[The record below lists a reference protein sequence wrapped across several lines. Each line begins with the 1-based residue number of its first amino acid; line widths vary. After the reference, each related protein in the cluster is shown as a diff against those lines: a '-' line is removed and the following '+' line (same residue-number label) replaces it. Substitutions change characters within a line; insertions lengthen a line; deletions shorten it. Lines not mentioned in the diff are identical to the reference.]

1 MGTKVILNVYDL
13 SPANNFLHPVGFGLH
28 HSGVEISGSEY
39 SFGGGGG
46 IFENT
51 PKEANGAK
59 FRESIDMGSYD
70 GGSSELQRCISDLR
84 DEFGPD
90 SYNLVQRNCNHF
102 ANALCWALLRK
113 TLPGHVNRL
122 ADFGNCC
129 SCILPKEM
137 LEAAP
142 VNGGGGGGGG
152 GGGFQMQ
159 GGSGRAQATTGP
171 SSVKAFA
178 GGGAKLGSSSNTS
191 TAQATFSSLSNV
203 RSLVGGMTMTKKK
216 DVGDDLIDRREKARK
231 AALARFDQNNNSIN
245 TTTQH
250 PSNGSSSPLLRDA
263 DKSKGGLKSS

>member
-1 MGTKVILNVYDL
+1 
-13 SPANNFLHPVGFGLH
+13 
-28 HSGVEISGSEY
+28 
-39 SFGGGGG
+39 
-46 IFENT
+46 
-51 PKEANGAK
+51 
-59 FRESIDMGSYD
+59 
-70 GGSSELQRCISDLR
+70 
-84 DEFGPD
+84 
-90 SYNLVQRNCNHF
+90 VQRLRADYRNPSNT
-102 ANALCWALLRK
+102 LCFLFWSRRSWALLRK

-152 GGGFQMQ
+152 GGFQMQ
-159 GGSGRAQATTGP
+159 GGSGRAQATTGS
-171 SSVKAFA
+171 SSVEAFA

-191 TAQATFSSLSNV
+191 TTQATFGSLSNV

-245 TTTQH
+245 TTAQH
-250 PSNGSSSPLLRDA
+250 PSNGTSSPLLRDA